1 MIVVQENKRKSEKNM
16 KLVVSKS
23 EKSNLPIKLIIND
36 EKHFADRNNK
46 EINKETIRR
55 LRIQNKKLIEQI
67 IKLKEEIKKSKI
79 NRAHV
84 LNHINELLKL
94 VNR

>member
-1 MIVVQENKRKSEKNM
+1 MIAVQENKRKTEKNVS
-16 KLVVSKS
+16 LVVSKP
-23 EKSNLPIKLIIND
+23 EKNHLPIKLIIND
-36 EKHFADRNNK
+36 EKHFTDRNNK

-79 NRAHV
+79 NRVHV

-94 VNR
+94 VDR